1 VNNQKI
7 NKFKMQ
13 YFIFRYKK
21 IISNLII
28 LIALMMPLIN
38 PGGFWAS
45 AFLGAAFVLILEQI
59 GVSIQSFRKEKQ
71 NKYLGE
77 LIEEGDN
84 KSTQAK

>member
-1 VNNQKI
+1 
-7 NKFKMQ
+7 MQ
-13 YFIFRYKK
+13 YFISKYKK

-38 PGGFWAS
+38 PGGFWES

-59 GVSIQSFRKEKQ
+59 GVSIQNFRKEKQ

-84 KSTQAK
+84 KSTIAK